1 MPDSSNNQE
10 GFCGSKKCK
19 TLSIIAVIILIIII
33 IAIAVPISLAG
44 CKTGYTGE
52 ECDVCDT
59 GYHMDNHGLCKGLK
73 ISFRTQISLKIRR
86 DPKLEGCAFANFGNS
101 SGTEG
106 EPSQIR
112 EKNGGKKKKNQCCR
126 DREMNPGLK
135 Q

>member
-73 ISFRTQISLKIRR
+73 ISFRTQISLKKYVGIQSWKAAHLPTLEIRVEQKR
-86 DPKLEGCAFANFGNS
+86 KK
-101 SGTEG
+101 
-106 EPSQIR
+106 
-112 EKNGGKKKKNQCCR
+112 EK
-126 DREMNPGLK
+126 
-135 Q
+135 

>member
-73 ISFRTQISLKIRR
+73 ISFRTQIYIINPHPEFVCVSVPLVS
-86 DPKLEGCAFANFGNS
+86 P
-101 SGTEG
+101 
-106 EPSQIR
+106 EP
-112 EKNGGKKKKNQCCR
+112 
-126 DREMNPGLK
+126 LYL
-135 Q
+135 